1 MDARIYDRMAEVE
14 ERHWWFASRRD
25 IVEKILG
32 RLGLPKDAAI
42 LEAGCGTGGN
52 LKMLAHHGRVYAME
66 PFEAARTIASSLG
79 AAKIADGSLPNEIP
93 FADLSFDLIL
103 MTDVLEHLDDDVASL
118 VALRQRVK
126 PGGWFLATVPALS
139 WMWSE
144 HDVAHHH
151 RRRYHAARLR
161 QVVETVGFEVRY
173 LSYYNFLLFPVI
185 AGARVMQRILGAS
198 SEGHDLKMPS
208 ASINNLLKGLF
219 SSERYFLGSWSVPFG
234 VSLIVL
240 AQSGKTINGRDLR
253 DGPGL
258 QASSL

>member
-126 PGGWFLATVPALS
+126 P
-139 WMWSE
+139 
-144 HDVAHHH
+144 VAGFW
-151 RRRYHAARLR
+151 RRFRPCP
-161 QVVETVGFEVRY
+161 GC
-173 LSYYNFLLFPVI
+173 
-185 AGARVMQRILGAS
+185 GAS
-198 SEGHDLKMPS
+198 TMSRITIDVGIMRRVCGRLLRPRVSKCAIS
-208 ASINNLLKGLF
+208 AITTFYSF
-219 SSERYFLGSWSVPFG
+219 R
-234 VSLIVL
+234 
-240 AQSGKTINGRDLR
+240 
-253 DGPGL
+253 
-258 QASSL
+258 